1 MKVTD
6 AFSIGKTT
14 YGVGSDGEVKEIGSN
29 TIRRNLGLIGCA
41 LDTIVLSRSDMMLFI
56 TGGEGG
62 VTTVQLPLLDKAIFN
77 EFHMHNKKVTCIAL
91 AYDDQIL
98 VSVAEDASICL
109 WRLTNADGRAI
120 ALDKD
125 FAYSKEILI
134 SKKDLQEKINSI
146 NVS

>member
-1 MKVTD
+1 M
-6 AFSIGKTT
+6 
-14 YGVGSDGEVKEIGSN
+14 
-29 TIRRNLGLIGCA
+29 IGCA

-62 VTTVQLPLLDKAIFN
+62 VTSVQLPLLDKAIFN
-77 EFHMHNKKVTCIAL
+77 EFHMHNRKVTAL
-91 AYDDQIL
+91 ALSYDDQTLI
-98 VSVAEDASICL
+98 SVAEDSSICL

-146 NVS
+146 NVSMTCA

>member
-1 MKVTD
+1 
-6 AFSIGKTT
+6 
-14 YGVGSDGEVKEIGSN
+14 
-29 TIRRNLGLIGCA
+29 
-41 LDTIVLSRSDMMLFI
+41 MLFI

-62 VTTVQLPLLDKAIFN
+62 ITAAQLPLLDKAVFN
-77 EFHMHNKKVTCIAL
+77 EFHMHNKKVTGIAL

-98 VSVAEDASICL
+98 VSVAEDSSICL

-125 FAYSKEILI
+125 FAYAKEILI

-146 NVS
+146 NVSTAQINLRSR

>member
-1 MKVTD
+1 M
-6 AFSIGKTT
+6 
-14 YGVGSDGEVKEIGSN
+14 
-29 TIRRNLGLIGCA
+29 IGCA
-41 LDTIVLSRSDMMLFI
+41 LDTIVLSRSDLMLFI

-62 VTTVQLPLLDKAIFN
+62 VAAVQLPLLDKAIFN
-77 EFHMHNKKVTCIAL
+77 EFHMHNKKVQCIAL
-91 AYDDQIL
+91 SYDDQTL
-98 VSVAEDASICL
+98 VSVAEDSSICL

-146 NVS
+146 NVSYVLL